1 MSIPDEDHFGSIDK
15 SCHGLIE
22 LPAVEHGG
30 LLWVHPK
37 ADGEINLDKLLGEL
51 GPELDSF
58 GMENHLYQGS
68 STIDKRLNWKFA
80 NDTFGETYHFAKLH
94 KDTLGRIFYGN
105 NLHFKEFGRHHRFVT
120 ASRGIDQLRQMP
132 ESEWEINHGTF
143 VLYHLFPNIQL
154 VVGPHTTTLIR
165 IYPHEEGPSRSVT
178 KISFYYSQAAMDY
191 AAEQNVNSDEIDVY
205 DPDGRDAGPTLEGS
219 REVFRSTIE
228 QEDYDMG
235 EMQQRAAENGQL
247 KEIMFGRNEP
257 ALHHFH
263 NNYREALGQPA
274 LEKVG

>member
-94 KDTLGRIFYGN
+94 KDTLGRIC
-105 NLHFKEFGRHHRFVT
+105 L
-120 ASRGIDQLRQMP
+120 
-132 ESEWEINHGTF
+132 
-143 VLYHLFPNIQL
+143 LY
-154 VVGPHTTTLIR
+154 T
-165 IYPHEEGPSRSVT
+165 SD
-178 KISFYYSQAAMDY
+178 AA
-191 AAEQNVNSDEIDVY
+191 DE
-205 DPDGRDAGPTLEGS
+205 
-219 REVFRSTIE
+219 
-228 QEDYDMG
+228 
-235 EMQQRAAENGQL
+235 
-247 KEIMFGRNEP
+247 
-257 ALHHFH
+257 
-263 NNYREALGQPA
+263 
-274 LEKVG
+274 